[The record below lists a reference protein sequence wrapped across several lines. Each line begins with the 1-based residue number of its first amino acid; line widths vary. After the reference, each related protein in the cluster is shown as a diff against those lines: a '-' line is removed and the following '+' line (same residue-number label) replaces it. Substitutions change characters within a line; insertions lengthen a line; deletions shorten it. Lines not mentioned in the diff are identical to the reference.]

1 MAGSEYS
8 SPEIFA
14 ARLADPNITIKL
26 KLTIAINLRD
36 SIEAYQNADYSH
48 FLKVLIPVLKKIL
61 EGEPPVFDS
70 NSEEQKLRNLLLEV
84 LYRLPQND
92 SLKTYA
98 TELLQLLMHLLR
110 IENEENAVICLK
122 IIIELHR
129 SYKLLLEDQVQPFL
143 DIVKEMYVNMEQ
155 AVKDAF
161 DSPGSSATPG
171 ASTPIQSIVLVPS
184 SRPTSPVSDVTTN
197 EAAPNKV
204 LARSLHSFK
213 VLTECPI
220 IVVLL
225 FQSYRKSVNTNIQN
239 FVPLIIKTLGL
250 QARPQAEAQEA
261 SRAKGEI
268 FVGVAPGIKDRAKY
282 TEFIVTQ
289 VKTMSFLAYVLRAYK
304 EKLSKFQDLIPDFVI
319 RLLQDCPPE
328 ASATRKELLVATRHI
343 LSTEFRDAFINKI
356 DILLDEKVLVG
367 TGVTPIAYSMLA
379 DLVHHVRNKL
389 TPMQLSK
396 TVYMYSRNLHD
407 PTLAAGI
414 QTMCSK
420 LLLNLT
426 ECIVN
431 IPKRDD
437 KNEARELLIKIL
449 DTFATKFTTLNLLF
463 MDYQRY
469 HQKMKSSESN
479 DDSSSEKPVDYFDF
493 EQARPIHT
501 ASPSELQQDIISEG
515 RFLFRNLVSG
525 LKPIIIGLRQTNP
538 QPSANSDINL
548 QVYNSVARGFSQEQI
563 DIFVRLFRDGVC
575 CFDYFVENLESS
587 QIKLAEKLMSLES
600 SNRIVPL
607 SKFEKDALEHFSSA
621 FFYIDPAIFQE
632 IFASQM
638 RLFFEKILQ
647 NPSLLQ
653 IPQLFL
659 ASNEVISQ
667 NFAGILLRY
676 LVDRLDML
684 GRKDKLNSSI
694 MLRLFKLAF
703 MSVTAFPNQNEM
715 VLHPH
720 LANIITSS
728 MKLSA
733 KAKEPFN
740 YFMLLRILFR
750 SIGGGRFENLYKEV
764 LPLLPMLLEGLNTLL
779 SLTNKQRMRDL
790 FVELCLTVPVRLSVL
805 LPYLGYLMKPLV
817 LALQAGTEL
826 VTQGLRT
833 LELCIDN
840 LTAEFLDPIM
850 APVINDLMHSLWKH
864 LKPSPYNQSHSLSTT
879 RILGKLGGRNRRM
892 LKDPPQLETN
902 IPSLNG
908 LDIQIYFDPS
918 PLPHSFSLDECL
930 SLAIRTLQDTSVTA
944 FHKKH
949 AYKFISAT
957 IPLLFDVNE
966 GNKNLA
972 NCISERLH
980 QEFLSNVIGEDNTES
995 MNTTQTT
1002 HLTDNI
1008 CDNMDVD
1015 LPNNEN
1021 VPSQSTIPKK
1031 IKKEGH
1037 KQILRRKYLQ
1047 EDTLQNV
1054 IVALFV
1060 AASLPELKEQAWP
1073 FLQNIC
1079 RHFALLEVGE
1089 AIDFRHAR
1097 EKRFEFYKYDKTY
1110 NLENKVMVEA
1120 LVEVMT
1126 SENSDLR
1133 ELAASALKIMYE
1145 TCILIIGK
1153 KEVIYFFP
1161 TFHVLASRFCS
1172 CCYKQEWYRKS
1183 GGCMGISVL
1192 SSQVDMGTQWMM
1204 DHQLEFVKS
1213 LLFIL
1218 KDMSSE
1224 FSAGY
1229 VDNAAEILLHVL
1241 KVCNRIESVSGD
1253 DIHMSDFHAHESS
1266 DKLVKF
1272 DRLITLLVTELSNAN
1287 ATVRETVQSAFYIL
1301 AEITK
1306 KDVTILL
1313 SKARDNLLNPIFGK
1327 PLRAL
1332 PPSMQIGHI
1341 DAITF
1346 CLSLQPPFL
1355 DFHQNEELVRLLN
1368 EALQLADAEDQNLV
1382 SRTTQLKNS
1391 ASAINLRIVC
1401 IKLLSAAM
1409 ARSESFPPNTAATIR
1424 ARIITVFFRS
1434 LYSRA
1439 PEVVEVANKGLQQV
1453 LQQQHKLPKDLLQA
1467 GLRPILVNLSDHKKL
1482 TVQGLDGLARLLE
1495 LLTNYFKVEIGKKLL
1510 DHLLQWAEP
1519 NILQEAAGK
1528 PLIEVEPIRIIVAIL
1543 NVFHLLPSAAHIFLK
1558 DLVPIVL
1565 NLEEKLR
1572 RSKSSPFRLPLIKF
1586 LNRYSSE
1593 AIEYFY
1599 DKIGDSKFSRLFVN
1613 LLGAEEATKL
1623 RQDIMAEPVKL
1634 ITKTSSIQDS
1644 SNPDEAKFQRIVIIR
1659 KIVKYHP
1666 NWLIDPSS
1674 VPILDCLKKA
1684 WHDPGRLDR
1693 LKREDTLSFA
1703 QTRESKYLVEI
1714 FISYL
1719 KVKPDDYNLLFDLV
1733 TIFSHGSVIDYTFL
1747 KKFYQ
1752 EEVAMKYTV
1761 EQKRII
1767 LDKFLDT
1774 FDDPFLPACVKKQSL
1789 RIIITP
1795 MLLYSFSKGREHGQ
1809 IIETKQ
1815 MDKIQNLWHYL
1826 ADTHDEIEDSLRIE
1840 VLQFSTLL
1848 VQRVPHI
1855 ITTRSSLAKFG
1866 WNWSKVDDITAKQA
1880 AFVFLA
1886 HICAEFDSINF
1897 KIMFQSYG
1905 ALLRA
1910 HQPEARTL
1918 VKQALDILAPVVPK
1932 YKVPGHTIDEKRDK
1946 NKKTPPPTWIH
1957 YTKKVLLEDGHSVSQ
1972 LVNVYQMLVRHPG
1985 LFYEYREH
1993 FMPQIANTLT
2003 RLGLLQNATAETRTL
2018 TIDLSE
2024 LILKWEKRR
2033 IVEYRSQDHYSNN
2046 SSASTPVATP
2056 EKRRYEAE
2064 TEFSPRKR
2072 QLIEHSGELR
2082 GVISDQNSRY
2092 IPNLGLRENVISYL
2106 VRFVC
2111 TSTES
2116 VTKTGLTRKALELIK
2131 EFLNPEFWPEVN
2143 VKLNIFDRTLKTDI
2157 SQNTVDSI
2165 CNSLDVLDVI
2175 LSRKPADWCITNIEN
2190 LRELLERSIRSNN
2203 IRIQKCL
2210 HPVLVQIYKAL
2221 APLLPVEP
2229 IVSSPEPQ
2237 PIIKPETDVDNFT
2250 KVIHTTIQDGLQNL
2264 DNLYSVM
2271 MLLKAV
2277 GDFTP
2282 RNIDSFLPGIIQVV
2296 QKLTKDITTPVQNS
2310 TSNGGN
2316 IQVVQKLAKD
2326 VTTPNPESPVDVLI
2340 MSLQLVNSRISEL
2353 NESRQAFLISLSQL
2367 IEKSKYVELSRSI
2380 FEMVKEWVSKKAEP
2394 YPTMEEKG
2402 KILDNMLCYE
2412 SLEDKSLI
2420 EDYLDLVIKI
2430 YSDHSFTRS
2439 ELTVKLEKAFLMGT
2453 RYGNPKLRNRFMD
2466 KFDHSLPKILST
2478 RLSYVISIQN
2488 WEYLSN
2494 YFWIHQALDIL
2505 LGSISSKKKIQ
2516 PPFHCLQTKAVTEV
2530 GVPSCTWQSSNIN
2543 DEFREFMDNHQNFL
2557 SDMKTLRVS
2566 DLLSSLKQLHRL
2578 DDNVAYKFWVDLFPI
2593 CWSAI
2598 SNKDRQELTD
2608 HLVSLLSR
2616 GYHLKQIDER
2626 PSCVQAL
2633 LDGISRCAHVIKLP
2647 PHLIKYLGK
2656 SHGAWHISM
2665 EMLQRTVCDGD
2676 KEDEKYKDSTLDA
2689 LADLYSSLTED
2700 DMYYGLWRRRCK
2712 FSETNTAVSYE
2723 QSGNWVQAQITYE
2736 NAQNKVKSSG
2746 SQCNET
2752 EYLLWEDRWIVCAQ
2766 KLQQWDILTDFA
2778 KNENNTDLMI
2788 ECNFRLTDWT
2798 IEKEL
2803 AEQINMMSD
2812 SSSSPR
2818 RKVYE
2823 TFITLM
2829 KSLHNNNNSEEYK
2842 KLSGEAHQLT
2852 LRKWHTLP
2860 NVVSHSHISLLHTFQ
2875 LLVEFDEATKM
2886 FTTLANITVQNADNR
2901 ANDLKSILQSWRDR
2915 LPNMWD
2921 DINIWSDVVA
2931 WRRHVFSVINKAFA
2945 QFQLQ
2950 PNNNNSM
2957 AATNYPFR
2965 GHHETAWTIN
2975 RFAHVARKHHLSEVC
2990 VNFLQHIY
2998 SLPNIEIQEAF
3009 LKLREQT
3016 KCHYQNPGEVSAALD
3031 VINNTNLNYF
3041 GPQQKAEFHT
3051 LRGMILAKLGRDAEA
3066 DDSFSRAVQVDM
3078 RLPKAWAAWGY
3089 YNDRKFKVDPNDTT
3103 FAANALSCYLQA
3115 SGLYNNPKSRKLL
3128 IRILWL
3134 LSLEDP
3140 QNHISQVFEIYNS
3153 KSDVP
3158 VWYWITFIPQLIVC
3172 LIHKEAKH
3180 ARTILMKIAKQYP
3193 QALHYHLRTAREEYM
3208 LIKKQAAISQH
3219 QARAGNMSSPVVNT
3233 AATPTSVPTSTTNAE
3248 GMTQSTQVNP
3258 NIMSSGNVHRT
3269 MQATQSQVSPGNPS
3283 PNQRSPNPMSAHSM
3297 NFGNQSS
3304 PIPPQPPQSPAVQG
3318 VNNGMN
3324 MSTSSS
3330 NIPVQSMQNIQ
3341 GMNTVSNVMSP
3352 AAMPGTPSSGI
3363 PGHIPST
3370 STKSHT
3376 SVTTNVG
3383 LQGHI
3388 STTPSAGNDAGRSP
3402 IKSTM
3407 KPPPLLN
3414 PGMHTLQAMS
3424 GTLIPQQVVS
3434 KQPWEHVEDIMSIL
3448 KTSFPLLALT
3458 METMV
3463 DQIQQRLKPS
3473 ADEDI
3478 YRLIVA
3484 LLNDG
3489 LQQLITR
3496 LNNPTDDGFLTPI
3509 TEANIK
3515 RFADNLYQGAIKTA
3529 YEEDFIIKKPNLV
3542 TYVETLRK
3550 WRDRFEIVLDSKP
3563 QKQHLEHFSTYLV
3576 EFQHQKFEEVE
3587 IPGQYLLLK
3596 DHNNTDLIRI
3606 DRFLPDV
3613 EVVRVHGFCYRRIT
3627 IRGHDGSLH
3636 PFAVQ
3641 YPSARHSRREERMMQ
3656 LFRIYNGMLERRKE
3670 SRKRNLSFH
3679 LPLIVPLAPQIR
3691 IVEDDSSYCSLQ
3703 DIYEDHCDNT
3713 GISKDDPIIY
3723 YTNKMKANLSHVAM
3737 RRHLYGLRVEIA
3749 EQIATKYIPN
3759 DTLTKFMY
3767 KTMKSHEDLWTI
3779 RKQFTSQMAAV
3790 SFMTYV
3796 LCVGQRHPHK
3806 FMISRNTGNIWTTE
3820 LLPSF
3825 NPNQPWLFNA
3835 EAVPFRFTRSIQ
3847 HFITKIGIEGVFTSA
3862 MMSIARCLTEPEFD
3876 MGQYIGV
3883 FIRDELITWHYM
3895 CQKSISEQV
3904 LRNRVALNVEQV
3916 VHKAKSIACLE
3927 SDRDK
3932 LDKHLQP
3939 HLKVVNASLLELIGH
3954 ASNPQNLA
3962 AMEVIWMQWL

>member
-14 ARLADPNITIKL
+14 TRLADPNISTRT
-26 KLTIAINLRD
+26 KLTISINLRD
-36 SIEAYQNADYSH
+36 SIEAYQNADYNH
-48 FLKVLIPVLKKIL
+48 FLEVLIPVLKKIL
-61 EGEPPVFDS
+61 ENEQPVFHS

-84 LYRLPQND
+84 LYRLPQNEA
-92 SLKTYA
+92 LKPYA
-98 TELLQLLMHLLR
+98 TELLQLLMGLLKV
-110 IENEENAVICLK
+110 ENEDNAVICLK
-122 IIIELHR
+122 IIIELYK

-143 DIVKEMYVNMEQ
+143 DIVREMYLNMEQ
-155 AVKDAF
+155 TVKDAF
-161 DSPGSSATPG
+161 DSSGSSATPG
-171 ASTPIQSIVLVPS
+171 ASTPIQTIVPPS
-184 SRPTSPVSDVTTN
+184 PRPTSPVSDVTTN
-197 EAAPNKV
+197 EATPNKV
-204 LARSLHSFK
+204 LAKSLHSFK

-225 FQSYRKSVNTNIQN
+225 FQSRREFVNDSIKS

-250 QARPQAEAQEA
+250 QARPQAEAHEA
-261 SRAKGEI
+261 ANSRGEI
-268 FVGVAPGIKDRAKY
+268 FVGVAPGIRDRVKY
-282 TEFIVTQ
+282 TEFIVAQ
-289 VKTMSFLAYVLRAYK
+289 VKTMSFLAYFLRAYPDS
-304 EKLSKFQDLIPDFVI
+304 LSEYQNRIPDFVI

-328 ASATRKELLVATRHI
+328 ASATRKDLLVATRHI
-343 LSTEFRDAFINKI
+343 LSTDIRNTFINKI

-367 TGVTPIAYSMLA
+367 TSVTSHDTLRPMAYSMLA

-389 TPMQLSK
+389 TPTQLSK

-437 KNEARELLIKIL
+437 KDEARELLIKIL

-463 MDYQRY
+463 VDYQRH
-469 HQKMKSSESN
+469 HQKKKSTEFNEDNSAEQST
-479 DDSSSEKPVDYFDF
+479 DYFDF

-501 ASPSELQQDIISEG
+501 ASPNELQQDIINEG
-515 RFLFRNLVSG
+515 RFLFRNLVSC
-525 LKPIIIGLRQTNP
+525 LKPIIIGLKQTNP
-538 QPSANSDINL
+538 PLPQPDNSNVNSINPQL
-548 QVYNSVARGFSQEQI
+548 YNSVARGFTQEQI

-575 CFDYFVENLESS
+575 CFDYFNVDNLERS
-587 QIKLAEKLMSLES
+587 QIKLTEKLLSLES
-600 SNRIVPL
+600 SSRIGPF
-607 SKFEKDALEHFSSA
+607 SKLEKDALEHFSSA
-621 FFYIDPAIFQE
+621 FFFIDPAIFQE

-638 RLFFEKILQ
+638 GLFFDKILQ

-659 ASNEVISQ
+659 ATNEVISQ
-667 NFAGILLRY
+667 NFAGILLRF
-676 LVDRLDML
+676 LVDRLDKL
-684 GRKDKLNSSI
+684 GGQDTLYSSI

-703 MSVTAFPNQNEM
+703 MSVTAFPHQNEM

-750 SIGGGRFENLYKEV
+750 SIGGGRFEMLYKEV
-764 LPLLPMLLEGLNTLL
+764 LPLLQVLLEGLNTLL

-805 LPYLGYLMKPLV
+805 LPYLSFLMKPLV

-840 LTAEFLDPIM
+840 LTPEFLDPIM
-850 APVINDLMHSLWKH
+850 APVINDLMHALWKH
-864 LKPSPYNQSHSLSTT
+864 LKPSPYNQSHSLVTT

-892 LKDPPQLETN
+892 LKDPPQLATN
-902 IPSLNG
+902 IPSLSG
-908 LDIQIYFDPS
+908 LDLQIYFDPS
-918 PLPHSFSLDECL
+918 LTSHSFSLDECL
-930 SLAIRTLQDTSVTA
+930 SLSIRTLQDSNVST
-944 FHKKH
+944 FYRKH
-949 AYKFISAT
+949 AYKFLVAT
-957 IPLLFDVNE
+957 IPLLFDLNE
-966 GNKNLA
+966 GDEGLA
-972 NCISERLH
+972 ACITERLH
-980 QEFLSNVIGEDNTES
+980 QEFLPNVMGENTELLNS
-995 MNTTQTT
+995 KLSAS
-1002 HLTDNI
+1002 LTDN
-1008 CDNMDVD
+1008 DNMDVD
-1015 LPNNEN
+1015 LPNSEN
-1021 VPSQSTIPKK
+1021 QSAISKK
-1031 IKKEGH
+1031 VKKEGH
-1037 KQILRRKYLQ
+1037 KQILRRKNLQ
-1047 EDTLQNV
+1047 EDTLQNA
-1054 IVALFV
+1054 ICALFV
-1060 AASLPELKEQAWP
+1060 ASSIPELKDQAWP
-1073 FLQNIC
+1073 FLQDIC
-1079 RHFALLEVGE
+1079 KHFALLEVGE
-1089 AIDFRHAR
+1089 AIDFRNTR
-1097 EKRFEFYKYDKTY
+1097 EKKIDFHNYEKKY
-1110 NLENKVMVEA
+1110 NLENKIMVDA

-1126 SENSDLR
+1126 SENSKLR
-1133 ELAASALKIMYE
+1133 ELAASALKIIYE
-1145 TCILIIGK
+1145 TCILVTGT
-1153 KEVIYFFP
+1153 KEVIYYFP
-1161 TFHVLASRFCS
+1161 MFHVLASRFCS

-1192 SSQVDMGTQWMM
+1192 SSQIDMGTRWMM

-1224 FSAGY
+1224 FAAGY
-1229 VDNAAEILLHVL
+1229 VDNAADILLHVL
-1241 KVCNRIESVSGD
+1241 KVCNRTEQLVDRD
-1253 DIHMSDFHAHESS
+1253 DNQMSDIPQESP
-1266 DKLVKF
+1266 DRQKF
-1272 DRLITLLVTELSNAN
+1272 DRLITLLVSELSNAN
-1287 ATVRETVQSAFYIL
+1287 ATVRETVQTAFYLL
-1301 AEITK
+1301 AELTK
-1306 KDVTILL
+1306 KDVTVLL
-1313 SKARDNLLNPIFGK
+1313 SKARDELLNPIFGK

-1346 CLSLQPPFL
+1346 CLSLDPPFL

-1382 SRTTQLKNS
+1382 SRTTQFKNS

-1401 IKLLSAAM
+1401 IKLLSKAM
-1409 ARSESFPPNTAATIR
+1409 ARSETFPQNTAVNTR
-1424 ARIITVFFRS
+1424 SRITTVFFKS

-1439 PEVVEVANKGLQQV
+1439 PEVVDVANKGLQQV

-1510 DHLLQWAEP
+1510 DHLIQWAEP
-1519 NILQEAAGK
+1519 TVLQEAAGK
-1528 PLIEVEPIRIIVAIL
+1528 PLIEVESIRIIVAIL
-1543 NVFHLLPSAAHIFLK
+1543 NVFHLLPSAAHIFLG

-1565 NLEEKLR
+1565 NLEEQLR

-1599 DKIGDSKFSRLFVN
+1599 DKIGDRKYSRLFVN
-1613 LLGAEEATKL
+1613 LLGAEEASKL
-1623 RQDIMAEPVKL
+1623 RQVIMEDPVKL
-1634 ITKTSSIQDS
+1634 INRTSSIQDQNNLDQS
-1644 SNPDEAKFQRIVIIR
+1644 SPDEAKFQRILIIR
-1659 KIVKYHP
+1659 QIVKYHP
-1666 NWLIDPSS
+1666 KWLIEPSS
-1674 VPILDCLKKA
+1674 ETILNCLKLA
-1684 WHDPGRLDR
+1684 WNDQGRLER
-1693 LKREDTLSFA
+1693 LKNEDTLSLD

-1719 KVKPDDYNLLFDLV
+1719 KEKPDDYDLLFDLV
-1733 TIFSHGSVIDYTFL
+1733 TIFSHSSLIDYTFL

-1752 EEVAMKYTV
+1752 EEVAMKYTA

-1774 FDDPFLPACVKKQSL
+1774 FDDPFISQCIKKQSL

-1795 MLLYSFSKGREHGQ
+1795 MLLYAFYKGQYEQ
-1809 IIETKQ
+1809 IIGTKQ

-1848 VQRVPHI
+1848 VQKVPHI
-1855 ITTRSSLAKFG
+1855 ITTRSYLAKFG

-1886 HICAEFDSINF
+1886 HICAEFDSISF
-1897 KIMFQSYG
+1897 KITFQSYA

-1918 VKQALDILAPVVPK
+1918 VKQALDILAPVVPR
-1932 YKVPGHTIDEKRDK
+1932 YRIPPPPIDEKKDK
-1946 NKKTPPPTWIH
+1946 NKKSPPPTWIH

-1972 LVNVYQMLVRHPG
+1972 LVNVYQMLVRHPD

-2003 RLGLLQNATAETRTL
+2003 RLGLLQSATAETRLL

-2024 LILKWEKRR
+2024 LILKWERRR
-2033 IVEYRSQDHYSNN
+2033 ISEYRSQDHYTN
-2046 SSASTPVATP
+2046 SAASTPVATTP
-2056 EKRRYEAE
+2056 EKRRFEAE

-2072 QLIEHSGELR
+2072 QLIEHGGELR

-2092 IPNLGLRENVISYL
+2092 ILNLSLRENVVNYL

-2111 TSTES
+2111 TSSES
-2116 VTKTGLTRKALELIK
+2116 VIKIGLTRRALDLTK
-2131 EFLNPEFWPEVN
+2131 EFLQPEFWPEVN
-2143 VKLNIFDRTLKTDI
+2143 VKLNIFDRTLKADVTD
-2157 SQNTVDSI
+2157 NTLDSI
-2165 CNSLDVLDVI
+2165 CNSLDVIDVI
-2175 LSRKPADWCITNIEN
+2175 LDRKQTDWCITNIDN
-2190 LRELLERSIRSNN
+2190 LRELLERSIKSNN
-2203 IRIQKCL
+2203 SRIQKCL
-2210 HPVLVQIYKAL
+2210 HPVLVKIYKVYASMF
-2221 APLLPVEP
+2221 PVEP
-2229 IVSSPEPQ
+2229 VESSPEPQ
-2237 PIIKPETDVDNFT
+2237 PVIKQETDVDSFI
-2250 KVIHTTIQDGLQNL
+2250 KMIHTTIQDGLQNL
-2264 DNLYSVM
+2264 NNLYSVM

-2277 GDFTP
+2277 GHSMP
-2282 RNIDSFLPGIIQVV
+2282 KNIDNFLPGIIQVV
-2296 QKLTKDITTPVQNS
+2296 QKLTNDPIQNTTSSGSNIANNNVQNP
-2310 TSNGGN
+2310 
-2316 IQVVQKLAKD
+2316 D
-2326 VTTPNPESPVDVLI
+2326 SPVNVLI
-2340 MSLQLVNSRISEL
+2340 MSLQLVNSRITEL
-2353 NESRQAFLISLSQL
+2353 TESRQAFLTSLSHL
-2367 IEKSKYVELSRSI
+2367 IEKSKDIELSRSI
-2380 FEMVKEWVSKKAEP
+2380 FEMAKQWVIDKVEP
-2394 YPTMEEKG
+2394 YPTMEEQG
-2402 KILDNMLCYE
+2402 RILLKMLCYE
-2412 SLEDKSLI
+2412 SLEDKTLI
-2420 EDYLDLVIKI
+2420 EDYLNLVVEI
-2430 YSDHSFTRS
+2430 YSNPSFVRS
-2439 ELTVKLEKAFLMGT
+2439 ELTVRLEQAFLMGT
-2453 RYGNPKLRNRFMD
+2453 RYGNPKLRNKFMD
-2466 KFDHSLPKILST
+2466 IFDHSRPKLLPT
-2478 RLSYVISIQN
+2478 RLTYIISVQN
-2488 WEYLSN
+2488 WEYLVN
-2494 YFWIHQALDIL
+2494 YFWIHQALDL
-2505 LGSISSKKKIQ
+2505 LIGSISSKKKIQ
-2516 PPFHCLQTKAVTEV
+2516 PPGHCLQTKAITTV
-2530 GVPSCTWQSSNIN
+2530 GVPNITYHQSNISEELK
-2543 DEFREFMDNHQNFL
+2543 EFIISRQEFL
-2557 SDMKTLRVS
+2557 RDMKKSRVS
-2566 DLLSSLKQLHRL
+2566 DLLSPLKQLHRL
-2578 DDNVAYKFWVDLFPI
+2578 DDNVAYKIWVDLFPI

-2608 HLVSLLSR
+2608 SLVSLLSR
-2616 GYHLKQIDER
+2616 DYHSSQADAR
-2626 PSCVQAL
+2626 PNCIQAL
-2633 LDGISRCAHVIKLP
+2633 LDGISRCVHVIKLP

-2656 SHGAWHISM
+2656 IHGAWHISM
-2665 EMLQRTVCDGD
+2665 EMLQRTVNDGD
-2676 KEDEKYKDSTLDA
+2676 KDDEKYKDSTLDA
-2689 LADLYSSLTED
+2689 LADLYSSLSED
-2700 DMYYGLWRRRCK
+2700 DMYYGLWRRRGK
-2712 FSETNTAVSYE
+2712 YVETNSAISSE
-2723 QSGNWVQAQITYE
+2723 QSGNWVHAQVIYE

-2746 SQCNET
+2746 SQCTEP

-2766 KLQQWDILTDFA
+2766 KLQQWDILIDFA

-2788 ECNFRLTDWT
+2788 ECSFRLTDWT

-2803 AEQINMMSD
+2803 TEQANMLMSD
-2812 SSSSPR
+2812 SSSPR
-2818 RKVYE
+2818 GKVFE
-2823 TFITLM
+2823 AFISLM
-2829 KSLHNNNNSEEYK
+2829 KSLNSNNLEEYK
-2842 KLSGEAHQLT
+2842 KLSGEAHQSVLH
-2852 LRKWHTLP
+2852 KWHTLP

-2875 LLVEFDEATKM
+2875 ILVEFDEATKM
-2886 FTTLANITVQNADNR
+2886 FATLASINNQNADTK
-2901 ANDLKSILQSWRDR
+2901 ASELKTVLQSWRER

-2921 DINIWSDVVA
+2921 DINIWSDIVA
-2931 WRRHVFSVINKAFA
+2931 WRRHVFAVINKSFA

-2950 PNNNNSM
+2950 PNNNTM
-2957 AATNYPFR
+2957 APTNYPFR

-2975 RFAHVARKHHLSEVC
+2975 RFAHVARKHHLSDVC

-3051 LRGMILAKLGRDAEA
+3051 LRGMILAKLGRNAEA
-3066 DDSFSRAVQVDM
+3066 NDSFSRAVQVEM

-3089 YNDRKFKVDPNDTT
+3089 YNDRKFKEDPGDTT
-3103 FAANALSCYLQA
+3103 LAANALSCYLQA
-3115 SGLYNNPKSRKLL
+3115 AGLYNNAKSRKLL

-3140 QNHISQVFEIYNS
+3140 QSHISRVFEIYNS

-3158 VWYWITFIPQLIVC
+3158 VWYWITFIPQLIIC
-3172 LIHKEAKH
+3172 LMHKEAKH
-3180 ARTILMKIAKQYP
+3180 ARIILMKIAKQYP

-3208 LIKKQAAISQH
+3208 LIKKQAAIAQQ
-3219 QARAGNMSSPVVNT
+3219 QAAARTGHMPSTVNT
-3233 AATPTSVPTSTTNAE
+3233 PATPTPVPASTTNAAE
-3248 GMTQSTQVNP
+3248 GLIKSNG
-3258 NIMSSGNVHRT
+3258 NIHRKV
-3269 MQATQSQVSPGNPS
+3269 QATQSQASPTPA
-3283 PNQRSPNPMSAHSM
+3283 QRSPSQMNTHPI

-3304 PIPPQPPQSPAVQG
+3304 SVPPQPPQSPAMQG
-3318 VNNGMN
+3318 INNGMN
-3324 MSTSSS
+3324 MPTSSP
-3330 NIPVQSMQNIQ
+3330 NVPVQSIQNIQ
-3341 GMNTVSNVMSP
+3341 GMNTVSNGVSP
-3352 AAMPGTPSSGI
+3352 ATISST
-3363 PGHIPST
+3363 PST
-3370 STKSHT
+3370 STPTNNIPTT
-3376 SVTTNVG
+3376 SNIV
-3383 LQGHI
+3383 LQGHVT
-3388 STTPSAGNDAGRSP
+3388 TTPSASVETGRSP
-3402 IKSTM
+3402 MTPTPGI
-3407 KPPPLLN
+3407 N
-3414 PGMHTLQAMS
+3414 PAMHTLQSINPVGA
-3424 GTLIPQQVVS
+3424 QQQLP

-3448 KTSFPLLALT
+3448 KTSFPLLALS

-3473 ADEDI
+3473 SDEDI
-3478 YRLIVA
+3478 YRLIVT

-3489 LQQLITR
+3489 VQQLITR
-3496 LNNPTDDGFLTPI
+3496 LNNPNDNGLLSPI
-3509 TEANIK
+3509 MEANIK
-3515 RFADNLYQGAIKTA
+3515 RFADNLYAGPIKTA
-3529 YEEDFIIKKPNLV
+3529 FEVDFIIRKPDLA

-3563 QKQHLEHFSTYLV
+3563 RKQHLEHFSTYLV

-3596 DHNNTDLIRI
+3596 DNNADFVRI

-3613 EVVRVHGFCYRRIT
+3613 EVVRAHGFCYRRVT

-3641 YPSARHSRREERMMQ
+3641 HPSVRHSRREERIIQ
-3656 LFRIYNGMLERRKE
+3656 LFRILNSVLERRKE

-3679 LPLIVPLAPQIR
+3679 LPLIIPLAPQIR
-3691 IVEDDSSYCSLQ
+3691 IIQDDSSYCSLQ

-3723 YTNKMKANLSHVAM
+3723 YNKKMRNNLSHLIV
-3737 RRHLYGLRVEIA
+3737 RKDLYNLRVEIA

-3779 RKQFTSQMAAV
+3779 RKQFTNQMAAV
-3790 SFMTYV
+3790 SFMTYA
-3796 LCVGQRHPHK
+3796 LCIGQRHPHK
-3806 FMISRNTGNIWTTE
+3806 FMISRNTGNIWTSE
-3820 LLPSF
+3820 LLPTF
-3825 NPNQPWLFNA
+3825 NPHQPLLFNA

-3847 HFITKIGIEGVFTSA
+3847 HFMTPIGIEGVFISA
-3862 MMSIARCLTEPEFD
+3862 MMSIARCLIEPEFD
-3876 MGQYIGV
+3876 MGQYLGV

-3895 CQKSISEQV
+3895 CQRMISEQQ
-3904 LRNRVALNVEQV
+3904 LRDRVKLNVEQI
-3916 VHKAKSIACLE
+3916 VHKAKIIACLE
-3927 SDRDK
+3927 SDREK
-3932 LDKHLQP
+3932 LLDKHLQI
-3939 HLKVVNASLLELIGH
+3939 HQRAVSNSLLDLIAM